1 MYKQPTN
8 FKMLIF
14 LFVKGREGP
23 GELQGSEREVEKGR
37 WDTDW
42 KRNI

>member
-14 LFVKGREGP
+14 LFVQGREGP
-23 GELQGSEREVEKGR
+23 GELQDSDGEAGNGR
-37 WDTDW
+37 GDSDW